1 MRRYIAAAFMMIT
14 LFIAGFWAHA
24 QVIAPQVPPPPPGP
38 RVLNVSSRFL
48 VLSGDDVGFAVSYWE
63 GSRPV
68 GRWVVRG
75 NDGQWVEPIIQE
87 GGTIRKRVN

>member
-1 MRRYIAAAFMMIT
+1 MRRYIAAAFIMIT

-38 RVLNVSSRFL
+38 RVLNVSSNF
-48 VLSGDDVGFAVSYWE
+48 VLSDVGFWVSHME

-68 GRWVVRG
+68 GYWVVRG
-75 NDGQWVEPIIQE
+75 NDGQWVEPIIQQ
-87 GGTIRKRVN
+87 GGTIRKGVN